1 MKVLLLTKYGPKAA
15 SSRQRFVQFLPRLE
29 QAGIECTLAPLLD
42 DEYLE
47 HKFSV
52 GSAPPGATAKAFL
65 ARIRAL
71 LGAGKHDLAVIQY
84 ELLPFVPRGVEAALR
99 GYRMPY
105 VYDFDDAVFHVYDQ
119 HRSALVRALLGGKI
133 PEVIAG
139 ASHVLAGSEYLAA
152 FARRHNAS
160 VEMLP
165 TVVDTERYRVRDP
178 ARGDSPLTLGWIGSP
193 STATYLRE
201 AILPLRSFFDARN
214 ATLALVGSGPVELP
228 GIPLE
233 IRDWSL
239 DREVDDVRAFDVGLM
254 PLPDTPWARGKC
266 GFKLIQYMACGVPV
280 IASPVGA
287 NRDIVEHGVNGY
299 LARTPQ
305 EWLQALH
312 ALAKDPESRRAMGEA
327 GRRKVE
333 REYSLDY
340 AAPRLAR
347 ALTSAA
353 ARR

>member
-42 DEYLE
+42 DDYLE
-47 HKFSV
+47 HKFSS
-52 GSAPPGATAKAFL
+52 GRGRPGDAAKAFL

-71 LGAGKHDLAVIQY
+71 LGAAEYDLAVIQY

-119 HRSALVRALLGGKI
+119 HRSSLVRGLFGGKI
-133 PEVIAG
+133 PAVIAG

-152 FARRHNAS
+152 FARKHNAS

-178 ARGDSPLTLGWIGSP
+178 ARAGAPLTVGWIGSP

-201 AILPLRSFFDARN
+201 AILPLRSFFDGGN

-239 DREVDDVRAFDVGLM
+239 DREVDDLRAFDVGIM

-287 NRDIVEHGVNGY
+287 NREIVEHGVNGY
-299 LARTPQ
+299 LAETPQ

-312 ALAKDPESRRAMGEA
+312 ALAQDPGLGRAMGEA

-340 AAPRLAR
+340 AAPLLAR

>member
-1 MKVLLLTKYGPKAA
+1 M
-15 SSRQRFVQFLPRLE
+15 
-29 QAGIECTLAPLLD
+29 
-42 DEYLE
+42 
-47 HKFSV
+47 
-52 GSAPPGATAKAFL
+52 
-65 ARIRAL
+65 
-71 LGAGKHDLAVIQY
+71 
-84 ELLPFVPRGVEAALR
+84 
-99 GYRMPY
+99 
-105 VYDFDDAVFHVYDQ
+105 YDFDDAVFHVYDQ
-119 HRSALVRALLGGKI
+119 HRSSLVRGLFGGKI
-133 PEVIAG
+133 PAVIAG

-152 FARRHNAS
+152 FARKHNAS

-178 ARGDSPLTLGWIGSP
+178 ARAGAPLTVGWIGSP

-201 AILPLRSFFDARN
+201 AILPLRSFFDGGN

-239 DREVDDVRAFDVGLM
+239 DREVDDLRAFDVGIM

-287 NRDIVEHGVNGY
+287 NREIVEHGVNGY
-299 LARTPQ
+299 LAETPQ

-312 ALAKDPESRRAMGEA
+312 ALAQDPGLGRAMGEA